1 MKVKDAIIELQ
12 KQDPEAEVG
21 MFVPNGTVLGDDYFR
36 RRMEIDIGYIE
47 KDPENQDWSG
57 CRIRSFKTQKAI
69 FKVVYIK
76 R

>member
-36 RRMEIDIGYIE
+36 RRMEIDIE
-47 KDPENQDWSG
+47 
-57 CRIRSFKTQKAI
+57 
-69 FKVVYIK
+69 
-76 R
+76 